1 MTANQITK
9 KLVDAGISIAKMEI
23 HRDRV
28 DIWAGSCDNSKRLAR
43 KAAKALGW
51 HTVSSNG
58 AYAWTE
64 ASPLDMGEYGDK
76 SSRWHY

>member
-9 KLVDAGISIAKMEI
+9 KLIEAGIPLAKVEI
-23 HRDRV
+23 NRDRV
-28 DIWAGSCDNSKRLAR
+28 DVWAGSIANSKRIAR

-51 HTVSSNG
+51 HTVSNNG

-64 ASPLDMGEYGDK
+64 ASPLDMGDYNDS

>member
-28 DIWAGSCDNSKRLAR
+28 DIWAGS
-43 KAAKALGW
+43 
-51 HTVSSNG
+51 
-58 AYAWTE
+58 
-64 ASPLDMGEYGDK
+64 
-76 SSRWHY
+76 